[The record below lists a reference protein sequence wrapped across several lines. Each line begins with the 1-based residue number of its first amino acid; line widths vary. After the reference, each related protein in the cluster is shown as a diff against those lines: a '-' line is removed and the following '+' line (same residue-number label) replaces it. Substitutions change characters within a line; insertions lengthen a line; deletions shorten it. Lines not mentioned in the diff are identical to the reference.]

1 MAISHMTLRLR
12 SVKMTMKLKI
22 DPAIFNP
29 VYLKHQLANQ
39 NRYQIYYGGSSSGKS
54 YSLAQRT
61 VLDVMKGRNY
71 LIVRNVQNTIRRSVY
86 NEIVKAINSFK
97 LGEYFQINKSE
108 LAITC
113 TINDSQILF
122 AGLDDPEKIKS
133 VTPIKGVITD
143 VWVEEATET
152 DYKAVKQ
159 LDKRLRGRSKFKK
172 RLTLSFNPILQD
184 HWLYTEYFGIW
195 DDGKQYAEKDDVSI
209 LKTTYKD
216 NRFLTADD
224 IAALENETDSYYHNV
239 YTLGNWGVL
248 GAVIFKNWRVE
259 DLSDIRKTFD
269 KIRHGLDFGFANDP
283 NALIDTH
290 YDKSRKRLFLF
301 GEEYT
306 SDLTNDEIAE
316 IVKPHVGSRVVTCDS
331 SEPKTIKELRLRKI
345 NAIGA
350 KKGPGSVEAGIRFL
364 QGLEIIICT
373 SCPNAK
379 AEFSKYKWREDK
391 NGNVLPVPV
400 DKDNHLID
408 AIRYALEDEIGGSK
422 LKVGNKSA
430 LGMR

>member
-1 MAISHMTLRLR
+1 MIMR
-12 SVKMTMKLKI
+12 LKI
-22 DPAIFNP
+22 DPAVFNE
-29 VYLKHQLANQ
+29 VYLKYQLTNQ

-71 LIVRNVQNTIRRSVY
+71 LIVRNTQNTIKRSVF
-86 NEIVKAINSFK
+86 NEVTKAISSFK
-97 LGEYFQINKSE
+97 LGEYFTINKSDFV
-108 LAITC
+108 ITC
-113 TINDSQILF
+113 NLNRKQILF

-133 VTPIKGVITD
+133 ITPIDGVITD
-143 VWVEEATET
+143 VWVEEATEC

-195 DDGKQYAEKDDVSI
+195 DDSKQYIEKYDTSI

-216 NRFLTADD
+216 NRFLTPDD
-224 IAALENETDSYYHNV
+224 ITALEDETDPYYYEV

-248 GAVIFKNWRVE
+248 GAVIFKNWRIE
-259 DLSDIRKTFD
+259 DLREQKKTFD
-269 KIRHGLDFGFANDP
+269 KIRHGLDFGFAEDP
-283 NALIDTH
+283 NALVDIH
-290 YDKSRKRLFLF
+290 YDKSRKRLFIF
-301 GEEYT
+301 GEEYA

-316 IVKPHVGSRVVTCDS
+316 LVKPHVGNRVVTCDS
-331 SEPKTIKELRLRKI
+331 SEPKTIKELKLRKI
-345 NAIGA
+345 NAVGA

-379 AEFSKYKWREDK
+379 MEFSKYKWREDK

-408 AIRYALEDEIGGSK
+408 AIRYALEDEIGMSKVKIGSK
-422 LKVGNKSA
+422 RK
-430 LGMR
+430 LGVR

>member
-1 MAISHMTLRLR
+1 MLKLLLVLMN
-12 SVKMTMKLKI
+12 MKLKI
-22 DPAIFNP
+22 DPAVFNE
-29 VYLKHQLANQ
+29 VYLKHQLKNQ

-71 LIVRNVQNTIRRSVY
+71 LIVRNTQNTLKRSVF
-86 NEIVKAINSFK
+86 NELTKAISSFK
-97 LGEYFQINKSE
+97 LSEFFTVNKTDFV
-108 LAITC
+108 ITC
-113 TINDSQILF
+113 TLNDKQILL

-133 VTPIKGVITD
+133 ITPIDGVITD
-143 VWVEEATET
+143 VWVEEATEC

-195 DDGKQYAEKDDVSI
+195 DDGLQFVAKDDVSI

-216 NRFLTADD
+216 NRFLTPDD
-224 IAALENETDSYYHNV
+224 IAALENETDPYYYEV

-259 DLSDIRKTFD
+259 DLREQRKSFD
-269 KIRHGLDFGFANDP
+269 KIRHGLDFGFGNDP
-283 NALIDTH
+283 NALVDLH
-290 YDKSRKRLFLF
+290 YDKSRKRIFVF
-301 GEEYT
+301 GEEYA

-331 SEPKTIKELRLRKI
+331 SEPKTIKELRLRRI

-373 SCPNAK
+373 SCQNTK
-379 AEFSKYKWREDK
+379 TEFSKYKWKEDK

-408 AIRYALEDEIGGSK
+408 AIRYAVEDEIGTAKLKIGSK
-422 LKVGNKSA
+422 SR
-430 LGMR
+430 LGVK

>member
-1 MAISHMTLRLR
+1 MN
-12 SVKMTMKLKI
+12 MKLKI
-22 DPAIFNP
+22 DPKVFND
-29 VYLKHQLANQ
+29 VYRKRQLNNQ

-71 LIVRNVQNTIRRSVY
+71 LIVRNVQNTIKRSVF
-86 NEIVKAINSFK
+86 NEITKAISSFK
-97 LGEYFQINKSE
+97 LTEYFQVNKSDFV
-108 LAITC
+108 ITC
-113 TINDSQILF
+113 TVNNRQILF
-122 AGLDDPEKIKS
+122 AGLDDAEKIKS
-133 VTPIKGVITD
+133 ITPIEGVITD
-143 VWVEEATET
+143 VWVEEATEC

-195 DDGKQYAEKDDVSI
+195 DDGKQYVEKDDVSI

-216 NRFLTADD
+216 NRFLTEDD
-224 IAALENETDSYYHNV
+224 IAALENETDSYYYEV

-259 DLSDIRKTFD
+259 DLSEIRNTFD
-269 KIRHGLDFGFANDP
+269 RIRHGLDFGFANDP
-283 NALIDTH
+283 NALINMH

-301 GEEYT
+301 GEEYV
-306 SDLTNDEIAE
+306 SDMTNDEIAE
-316 IVKPHVGSRVVTCDS
+316 MVKPHVGSRVVTCDS
-331 SEPKTIKELRLRKI
+331 SEPKTIKELKLRKI

-408 AIRYALEDEIGGSK
+408 AIRYALEDEMGTQK
-422 LKVGNKSA
+422 LKITDKTR
-430 LGMR
+430 LGVR

>member
-1 MAISHMTLRLR
+1 MIMR
-12 SVKMTMKLKI
+12 LKI
-22 DPAIFNP
+22 DPAVFNE
-29 VYLKHQLANQ
+29 VYLKYQLTNQ

-71 LIVRNVQNTIRRSVY
+71 LIVRNTQNTIKRSVF
-86 NEIVKAINSFK
+86 NEVTKAISSFK
-97 LGEYFQINKSE
+97 LSEYFTINKSDFV
-108 LAITC
+108 ITC
-113 TINDSQILF
+113 NLNRKQILF

-133 VTPIKGVITD
+133 ITPIDGVITD
-143 VWVEEATET
+143 VWVEEATEC

-195 DDGKQYAEKDDVSI
+195 DDSKQYIEKEDTSI

-216 NRFLTADD
+216 NRFLTPDD
-224 IAALENETDSYYHNV
+224 ITALEDETDPYYYEV

-248 GAVIFKNWRVE
+248 GAVIFKNWRIE
-259 DLSDIRKTFD
+259 DLREQKKTFD
-269 KIRHGLDFGFANDP
+269 KIRHGLDFGFAEDP
-283 NALIDTH
+283 NALVDIH
-290 YDKSRKRLFLF
+290 YDKSRKRLFIF
-301 GEEYT
+301 GEEYA

-316 IVKPHVGSRVVTCDS
+316 LVKPHVGNRVVTCDS
-331 SEPKTIKELRLRKI
+331 SEPKTIKELKLRKI
-345 NAIGA
+345 NAVGA

-379 AEFSKYKWREDK
+379 MEFSKYKWREDK

-408 AIRYALEDEIGGSK
+408 AIRYALEDEIGMSKVKIGSK
-422 LKVGNKSA
+422 RK
-430 LGMR
+430 LGVR

>member
-1 MAISHMTLRLR
+1 MRLNISPK
-12 SVKMTMKLKI
+12 V
-22 DPAIFNP
+22 FNEI
-29 VYLKHQLANQ
+29 YLKHMMGNQ

-61 VLDVMKGRNY
+61 VLDVLKGRNY
-71 LIVRNVQNTIRRSVY
+71 LIVRNVQNTIRRSVF
-86 NEIVKAINSFK
+86 NEITKAISSFK
-97 LGEYFQINKSE
+97 LVEYFDINKSD
-108 LAITC
+108 LVITC
-113 TINDSQILF
+113 KLNQKQILF

-133 VTPIKGVITD
+133 ITPINGVITD
-143 VWVEEATET
+143 VWVEEATEC

-159 LDKRLRGRSKFKK
+159 LDKRLRGQSKHKK

-195 DDGKQYAEKDDVSI
+195 DDSRQYVENDDVSI

-216 NRFLTADD
+216 NRFLTQDD
-224 IAALENETDSYYHNV
+224 ISALENETDQYYYEV

-259 DLSDIRKTFD
+259 DLSDVVKTFD
-269 KIRHGLDFGFANDP
+269 KVRHGLDFGFADDP
-283 NALIDTH
+283 NALISCH
-290 YDKSRKRLFLF
+290 YDKSRKRLFVF
-301 GEEYT
+301 DEVYA

-316 IVKPHVGSRVVTCDS
+316 MIRPKVESRLVVCDS
-331 SEPKTIKELRLRKI
+331 SEPKTIKELQKRKI

-350 KKGPGSVEAGIRFL
+350 KKGPGSIEAGIRFL
-364 QGLEIIICT
+364 QGLEIIIDTKCT
-373 SCPNAK
+373 NTK
-379 AEFSKYKWREDK
+379 MEFSKYKWREDK

-408 AIRYALEDEIGGSK
+408 ALRYSLEDELGQKRGVWFPEP
-422 LKVGNKSA
+422 KV
-430 LGMR
+430 RR